1 MFRTRLTSIL
11 TICLVIVA
19 AVASVHLTPLSDAR
33 ASSAPDF
40 TISANPTSRTIERG
54 GTAVYSIH
62 IGAVN
67 GFTGTVTLTD
77 TDPFPKTVPF
87 FTDLSG
93 NEIFPPVTV
102 NGSGDLL
109 FKVFS
114 NGHQTPIE
122 TQTLTIT
129 GTSGSL
135 QHSVQVSLSVTFV
148 PDFELFSTPF
158 TATVT
163 PGGTAVYQL
172 QVKPFPNF
180 PNPVTLS
187 VSGLPA
193 NASATITPVTVNV
206 GGSAE
211 MDVHATAQ
219 TPTGSFGLTL
229 TGTAPTVS
237 PTGVNTTL
245 THTLALTLEVIP
257 PNSDFSVSVSPTSQ
271 TIQKS
276 QGVNAVYTVHVTAK
290 NGFIGTVVFTATGAP
305 ADGLAFFNPATV
317 TTSGDVD
324 FLYDA
329 AASPLGTFTLTII
342 ATSGPL
348 QHTIQ
353 VTCTVV
359 A

>member
-1 MFRTRLTSIL
+1 MMLRARFTSIL

-19 AVASVHLTPLSDAR
+19 LVASSHLRPVSQAH

-40 TISANPTSRTIERG
+40 TISASPASRTIERG
-54 GTAVYSIH
+54 GTAVYAIH

-67 GFTGTVTLTD
+67 GFAGTVTLTD
-77 TDPFPKTVPF
+77 TDPFRKTVPF

-114 NGHQTPIE
+114 NGHQTPIG
-122 TQTLTIT
+122 TATLTVT

-135 QHSVQVSLSVTFV
+135 QHSVQVSLTVVPV
-148 PDFELFSTPF
+148 PDFFLFSTPF
-158 TATVT
+158 TQTVE

-172 QVKPFPNF
+172 QVKTITGF
-180 PNPVTLS
+180 PNPVSLT
-187 VSGLPA
+187 VTGLPA
-193 NASATITPVTVNV
+193 NTSASITPGTVNV
-206 GGSAE
+206 PGNAE
-211 MDVHATAQ
+211 LDIHTSAQ
-219 TPTGSFGLTL
+219 TPAGSFSLTL
-229 TGTAPTVS
+229 VGTSTV
-237 PTGVNTTL
+237 TRTL
-245 THTLALTLEVIP
+245 GLVLEVLP
-257 PNSDFSVSVSPTSQ
+257 PNSDFSISVSPTSQ
-271 TIQKS
+271 TIHRS
-276 QGVNAVYTVHVTAK
+276 DGVNAVYVVHVTAK

-305 ADGLAFFNPATV
+305 ADGLAFFNPDSV

-329 AASPLGTFTLTII
+329 AQSPLGTFTLTII

-353 VTCTVV
+353 VTCQVV

>member
-1 MFRTRLTSIL
+1 MLRNQLTPIL
-11 TICLVIVA
+11 TVGLVI
-19 AVASVHLTPLSDAR
+19 LGLF
-33 ASSAPDF
+33 ASSHGPRSQVRAAALDF
-40 TISANPTSRTIERG
+40 TISASPTSATIERG
-54 GTAVYSIH
+54 GTAVYRIH

-67 GFTGTVTLTD
+67 GFNGTVTLTD
-77 TDPFPKTVPF
+77 ADPFPKTVPF
-87 FTDLSG
+87 FTDLAG

-114 NGHQTPIE
+114 NGHQTPVE
-122 TQTLTIT
+122 TQTLTVT

-135 QHSVQVSLSVTFV
+135 THSVNVSLSVTFD

-158 TATVT
+158 TATVE

-172 QVKPFPNF
+172 QVKPFPVFSNAV
-180 PNPVTLS
+180 NLS

-193 NASATITPVTVNV
+193 HASATITPAQVNP
-206 GGSAE
+206 GGSAT
-211 MDVHATAQ
+211 MDVVTTTQ
-219 TPTGSFGLTL
+219 TPTGSFALTL
-229 TGTAPTVS
+229 TGTAPTVD
-237 PTGVNTTL
+237 PNGVPTTL

-257 PNSDFSVSVSPTSQ
+257 PNSDFSISVRPTSQ

-276 QGVNAVYTVHVTAK
+276 QGVNAVYTVNVTAK
-290 NGFIGTVVFTATGAP
+290 NGFIGTVVFTASGAP
-305 ADGLAFFNPATV
+305 DNSLAFFNPDSV
-317 TTSGDVD
+317 TTSGSVD

-348 QHTIQ
+348 QHTIK